1 MSDEQRRRERR
12 LDEALRQ
19 YAAGEP
25 DDEARTRLDEALDD
39 ARWLVDRAPGADTWL
54 LLGQV
59 RQARW
64 ELLRDAEDL
73 DGAIALLSQADDPAH
88 EGTGFGWNEHF
99 SLAELLMARFEHR
112 QTTGDLDPA
121 VERLRMAEGILADNL
136 RWMRLRLADVLATR
150 FAVLGRNDDHDEV
163 VGLLGTLAEQ
173 VTTAPE
179 VAVQAGHVHL
189 RLGEEMKGMKILAEV
204 WSASEGTV
212 AAEAGWEL
220 VLALGNRY
228 QGPDGSPAD
237 LDAAIETAYRLIA
250 ESRLTGRQSSPTEAE
265 CHAVLGVLLM
275 WRSGIGLPEAP
286 DEHDIVLALETGR
299 TGIRNA
305 DIDEAVRQLV
315 LAVSLDQG
323 DVESAIVLG
332 VLLLATAAGPNHPA
346 IDALERRLAV
356 LPPDHP
362 LRSRLTGLVELL
374 RAEPAPDTQ
383 PGEDRFILRL
393 EAFLSSPTTRHPMR
407 SAGQTFLGATLISRG
422 VDVGDEDMCRRGVA
436 AFHDALE
443 RLEPGHPLWRRT
455 VVRLINAMI
464 AMRIF
469 DQGAVDLDRV
479 AALMKDHSDP
489 LELVALELALG
500 WRDSTHAVLSRTV
513 ERVTDA
519 MATVTEDPAQILLL
533 MTALPLLVER
543 YLATQ
548 NLEYLDLA
556 QRCVQELRSLPGWAR
571 SGDDPVE
578 GMSALV
584 DIMQAVARRDGV
596 AAVEAAERLKVLAA
610 EGYSREAG
618 FFAALATAVA
628 EDAAGVDAALA
639 VAAGADREPG
649 PPREQLD
656 DGQRAA
662 TAIMKGIWSR
672 DDGELSRGIDLVR
685 RVLAGPESH
694 IGGLT
699 STAAILGKALTFRH
713 GLGGAAEDLDEA
725 IAKLEEAATERRSN
739 PGAALA
745 AQIFAD
751 LSEAHRHK
759 SGGDGPAVD
768 RALESLRARLR
779 EVQLQSGTERMLAMS
794 KAGRGE
800 AMRAA
805 GWCIADGRTDALIEA
820 LELGRGL
827 VLQAA
832 ISVRSVPELLR
843 DAGRHDLATAW
854 ESADE
859 LRPEVRA
866 RAFAVLS
873 DSPLQHPATVG
884 EIAAGL
890 RSVRADALV
899 HLLPGGKDAGG
910 AAVLVR
916 SDETV
921 AVIPLP
927 ELRADGPIKRYAT
940 AHDEFIAAHGTPAEK
955 EAKQAWTLALTEV
968 CDWAG
973 PAAMGPVLAGLGT
986 GPGSPRLVLVPWEL
1000 GSLVPWHAARLGDGH
1015 ACQRA
1020 IISYAA
1026 SGRQLIEAIGR
1037 TYRPLLSRPVIV
1049 ADPVGELMHNSRR
1062 ECAEIGRLW
1071 YPDAAR
1077 LGRWRHEEARPA
1089 TVPELMAVLPEVSML
1104 HYSGHASSATW
1115 AADSHLYLAGRDGSG
1130 AEEKLTIN
1138 DILRSTGTT
1147 ARPGAVVVLTACLSD
1162 IARESFD
1169 EALTLSTA
1177 LLATVAAGV
1186 VGSRWLVA
1194 DDPRTAVMM
1203 AVFHHHLL
1211 RTPEDPALALH
1222 EARLWMLDP
1231 ARELP
1236 AGIGEPLR
1244 RLSAELDF
1252 TDIRIWAAFTHQG
1265 K

>member
-1 MSDEQRRRERR
+1 MNDERQRRLREVLRR
-12 LDEALRQ
+12 

-25 DDEARTRLDEALDD
+25 DDDVQARLDEALDD
-39 ARWLVDRAPGADTWL
+39 ARWLVDRAPGAETWL

-64 ELLRDAEDL
+64 ELLGGAEDL
-73 DGAIALLSQADDPAH
+73 DGAIAMLFRADDTAQ
-88 EGTGFGWNEHF
+88 EGTGFGWDEHF
-99 SLAELLMARFEHR
+99 SLGQLLMTRFEHQ

-121 VERLRMAEGILADNL
+121 VERLRMAEGSLAETL
-136 RWMRLRLADVLATR
+136 WWMRLRLADVLATR
-150 FAVLGRNDDHDEV
+150 SAVLGESDDREEAI
-163 VGLLGTLAEQ
+163 GLLDTLMKQ
-173 VTTAPE
+173 VPTEPE
-179 VAVQAGHVHL
+179 AAVQAGHVYL
-189 RLGEEMKGMKILAEV
+189 RLGEETKGMEILAGV
-204 WSASEGTV
+204 WSASEGAV

-220 VLALGNRY
+220 TLALGNRY
-228 QGPDGSPAD
+228 QGPDGSSAD
-237 LDAAIETAYRLIA
+237 LDAAIETASRLIT

-286 DEHDIVLALETGR
+286 DEHDIVLALQSGQTA
-299 TGIRNA
+299 TRNA
-305 DIDEAVRQLV
+305 DLDEAVRHLV
-315 LAVSLDQG
+315 LAVALDQG
-323 DVESAIVLG
+323 DAESAVVLG
-332 VLLLATAAGPNHPA
+332 ALSLATAAGPGHPA
-346 IDALERRLAV
+346 IGVLERALAA
-356 LPPDHP
+356 LSPDHP
-362 LRSRLTGLVELL
+362 LGPRLIGLVELL
-374 RAEPAPDTQ
+374 HAGPGPGVP
-383 PGEDRFILRL
+383 PGEDRFIRHL
-393 EAFLSSPTTRHPMR
+393 ETYLSSPAARHQMR
-407 SAGQTFLGATLISRG
+407 SAAQTFLGVTLISRG
-422 VDVGDEDMCRRGVA
+422 VDLGDEDMCRRGVA

-443 RLEPGHPLWRRT
+443 GLDPGHPLWRCT
-455 VVRLINAMI
+455 VIRLINAMI
-464 AMRIF
+464 TMRVF
-469 DQGAVDLDRV
+469 DQAAVDLDRV
-479 AALMKDHSDP
+479 AALMKGRSGP

-500 WRDSTHAVLSRTV
+500 WRDGMPAVLTRTA

-519 MATVTEDPAQILLL
+519 MADVVAGDPARVLFL
-533 MTALPLLVER
+533 MVAQPLFVER

-556 QRCVQELRSLPGWAR
+556 QRCVQELRALPGWAR
-571 SGDDPVE
+571 SGDDPVG
-578 GMSALV
+578 GMAAVV
-584 DIMQAVARRDGV
+584 DVMQAVARRDRA
-596 AAVEAAERLKVLAA
+596 AAVEAAERLKVLTA
-610 EGYSREAG
+610 EGFPREAG
-618 FFAALATAVA
+618 FFAALASAVA
-628 EDAAGVDAALA
+628 NDAAGVDAALA
-639 VAAGADREPG
+639 LATGADRAPG
-649 PPREQLD
+649 APREKPD
-656 DGQRAA
+656 NGQRAA
-662 TAIMKGIWSR
+662 TAIMRGVWSR

-685 RVLAGPESH
+685 RVLAGSESH

-699 STAAILGKALTFRH
+699 SNAAILGKALAFRH
-713 GLGGAAEDLDEA
+713 GLGGAPEDLDEA
-725 IAKLEEAATERRSN
+725 IAKLEEAAAERSSN

-745 AQIFAD
+745 AQILAD
-751 LSEAHRHK
+751 LSETHRRR
-759 SGGDGPAVD
+759 SGGDGPAID

-794 KAGRGE
+794 KAGSGE
-800 AMRAA
+800 AMRVA

-843 DAGRHDLATAW
+843 DVGRHDLASAW
-854 ESADE
+854 ESADDV
-859 LRPEVRA
+859 RPEVRA
-866 RAFAVLS
+866 RAFAALS
-873 DSPLQHPATVG
+873 DSPLQRPATVG
-884 EIAAGL
+884 EIGAGL
-890 RSVRADALV
+890 RSAHADALV
-899 HLLPGGKDAGG
+899 YLLPGATDAGG

-940 AHDEFIAAHGTPAEK
+940 AHDDLLAAYRTPAEK
-955 EAKQAWTLALTEV
+955 EAKQDWSLALTQV

-973 PAAMGPVLAGLGT
+973 PAVMGPVLSGLGT
-986 GPGSPRLVLVPWEL
+986 GSGSPRLVLVPWEL
-1000 GSLVPWHAARLGDGH
+1000 GGLVPWHAARLGDTRV
-1015 ACQRA
+1015 CQRA
-1020 IISYAA
+1020 VISYAT
-1026 SGRQLIEAIGR
+1026 SGRQLIEAVGR

-1049 ADPVGELMHNSRR
+1049 ADSVGDLMPNSRR

-1089 TVPELMAVLPEVSML
+1089 TVPELMAVLFEASML
-1104 HYSGHASSATW
+1104 HYSGHAYSATW
-1115 AADSHLYLAGRDGSG
+1115 AADSYLYLAGRGGSDAG
-1130 AEEKLTIN
+1130 EKLTIN
-1138 DILRSTGTT
+1138 DILRFTRTT

-1162 IARESFD
+1162 VARESFD

-1203 AVFHHHLL
+1203 AMFHHHLR

-1222 EARLWMLDP
+1222 ETRLWMLDP

-1236 AGIGEPLR
+1236 AGIGERLR
-1244 RLSAELDF
+1244 RLTAGLDF